1 MQLISKYNKR
11 IRYLLRA
18 IDLFNKYD
26 FVVPLKD
33 KKRTAIVN
41 AFHSI
46 LNNSKRKSNQIWV
59 DQGSEFCNNLFKK
72 LLKDNNLEMYSVY
85 IEGKSVV
92 TEIFIR
98 TLKNKIY
105 KHMTA
110 ISKNV
115 SFDSLNDIVD
125 KYNSTYHRTI

>member
-41 AFHSI
+41 AFHNI

-59 DQGSEFCNNLFKK
+59 DQGSEFYNNLFKK

-115 SFDSLNDIVD
+115 YFDSLNDIVD

>member
-33 KKRTAIVN
+33 KKRTAIIN

-46 LNNSKRKSNQIWV
+46 LNNSKRKSNM
-59 DQGSEFCNNLFKK
+59 G
-72 LLKDNNLEMYSVY
+72 
-85 IEGKSVV
+85 
-92 TEIFIR
+92 
-98 TLKNKIY
+98 
-105 KHMTA
+105 
-110 ISKNV
+110 
-115 SFDSLNDIVD
+115 
-125 KYNSTYHRTI
+125 